1 MASKTL
7 VFLEDDLDG
16 GEADETVS
24 FSLDGVAYEID
35 LSAKNAGKLRDA
47 LALYIGSGRRV
58 GGRASRG
65 RGAAAKAAGR
75 GGSANTAEIREWARK
90 KGYEVSERG
99 RIPAA
104 IVDAYSAAHK

>member
-7 VFLEDDLDG
+7 VILEDDLDG

-24 FSLDGVAYEID
+24 FSLDGVSYEID

-47 LALYIGSGRRV
+47 LAGYVGASRRV
-58 GGRASRG
+58 GGRAARG
-65 RGAAAKAAGR
+65 RAAGR
-75 GGSANTAEIREWARK
+75 TSRTGSANTADVREWARK

-99 RIPAA
+99 RIPAN
-104 IVDAYSAAHK
+104 IVEAYNAAH

>member
-1 MASKTL
+1 MAQKTL
-7 VFLEDDLDG
+7 VILEDDLDG

-35 LSAKNAGKLRDA
+35 LSSKNAGKLRDS
-47 LALYIGSGRRV
+47 LASYVASARRV

-65 RGAAAKAAGR
+65 KAPKPGR
-75 GGSANTAEIREWARK
+75 AGSARTAEIREWARSS
-90 KGYEVSERG
+90 GLDVSERG

-104 IVDAYSAAHK
+104 IVEQYEAAQKR